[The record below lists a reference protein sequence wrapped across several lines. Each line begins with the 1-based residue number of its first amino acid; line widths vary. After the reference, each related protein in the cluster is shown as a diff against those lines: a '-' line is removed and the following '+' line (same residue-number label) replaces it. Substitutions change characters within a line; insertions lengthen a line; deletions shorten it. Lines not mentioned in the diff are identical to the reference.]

1 MTTSRAGLFRAI
13 ACTAVLAGIGA
24 LAAAQGTPRMEI
36 RTIAD
41 GVYLA
46 QHPTGSSNSMFVVT
60 DEGVVVWDADIRTAD
75 QVVAAIRRLSDRK
88 IKFFITSHPAGD
100 HATGG
105 WHLREDQ
112 PVMISSRRQAR
123 SLAGEELEEF
133 ATRRSSNDPAYASY
147 QGARLVQPNV
157 SFDGSLTVRLGGLTF
172 QITEEG
178 SAHSVSD
185 LTLYI
190 PERRVFAM
198 GDLFKSE
205 IHTGPGDT
213 VYETFDG
220 GKPFIAIVDAIVA
233 RHLPVDT
240 YVPGHGP
247 VHIGRGV
254 ADLQELRRY
263 FEAMR
268 GEVSRM
274 IEAGKTEQQ
283 VLAEFKTPAPFDTY
297 GQVAGIGRF
306 LPLYYR
312 DLKAEGARGVVAATR
327 TTPLAGVQRQGGPA
341 PALPPQTNTDYD
353 ISSTW
358 F

>member
-1 MTTSRAGLFRAI
+1 MVVARRVCLSVATVVSAVAILASLGPLTT
-13 ACTAVLAGIGA
+13 
-24 LAAAQGTPRMEI
+24 AQNARMEL
-36 RTIAD
+36 RKIAD
-41 GVYLA
+41 NVYVM

-60 DEGVVVWDADIRTAD
+60 DEGVVVWDGDIRTAD
-75 QVVAAIRRLSDRK
+75 QVFAGIRRTTDKK
-88 IKFFITSHPAGD
+88 IKYYIISHPAGD

-105 WHLREDQ
+105 WHYREDQ

-123 SLAGEELEEF
+123 SLAEEELEEF
-133 ATRRSSNDPAYASY
+133 MTRHNSNNPVYAPYHDS
-147 QGARLVQPNV
+147 QLIQPNV
-157 SFDGSLTVRLGGLTF
+157 TFDGSMTLRFGGLTF

-178 SAHSVSD
+178 SAHSTSD

-190 PERRVFAM
+190 PEKRVLAM

-213 VYETFDG
+213 AYATFDG
-220 GKPFIAIVDAIVA
+220 GKPFMAIADKVMA
-233 RHLPVDT
+233 RNLPVDT

-247 VHIGRGV
+247 VHVGRGI

-274 IEAGKTEQQ
+274 IKEGKTEQQ
-283 VLAEFKTPAPFDTY
+283 VLAEFKTPAPFDKY
-297 GQVAGIGRF
+297 GQVAGISRF

-312 DLKAEGARGVVAATR
+312 DLKAEVVR
-327 TTPLAGVQRQGGPA
+327 R
-341 PALPPQTNTDYD
+341 
-353 ISSTW
+353 
-358 F
+358 